1 MNLELPPW
9 LYLPTDDYD
18 VELVYAQMEQKLVE
32 GIGFCGWREG
42 AIIDPSKIIGGRPGD
57 ADRALREREKKVLRR
72 SVGRGVE

>member
-9 LYLPTDDYD
+9 IYLPTDDYD

-42 AIIDPSKIIGGRPGD
+42 AINDPGKIIGERPGD
-57 ADRALREREKKVLRR
+57 ADRALRQRERKVLKH
-72 SVGRGVE
+72 SLGMPVE